1 MLLVKD
7 RIKRPAILEL
17 HPIIVQSHKK
27 KCPSKGWLTVV
38 TRWSRIEFQVASVVS
53 WISRCPS
60 FPRIKQA
67 SWAARHQS
75 LRLDQW
81 PPVENS
87 WIFPQKICRVPLA
100 KSVPP
105 VSSKSPRNSANP
117 TNLLLEDS
125 YTAIDPFCEFMHSGT
140 QRMFWLEVDRK
151 VAAAKKEM
159 VVNFIYI

>member
-7 RIKRPAILEL
+7 RMKRPAILEL
-17 HPIIVQSHKK
+17 HPIIVQSHKTK
-27 KCPSKGWLTVV
+27 YPSKGWPTVV
-38 TRWSRIEFQVASVVS
+38 TRWSRIEFQFASVVS

-87 WIFPQKICRVPLA
+87 CFFPQKICRGPWA
-100 KSVPP
+100 KSVPCFIQVP
-105 VSSKSPRNSANP
+105 KSSANP

-125 YTAIDPFCEFMHSGT
+125 YTAIDPFCEFMHTGT
-140 QRMFWLEVDRK
+140 QRIFWLGVDRK
-151 VAAAKKEM
+151 VGAAKKEM